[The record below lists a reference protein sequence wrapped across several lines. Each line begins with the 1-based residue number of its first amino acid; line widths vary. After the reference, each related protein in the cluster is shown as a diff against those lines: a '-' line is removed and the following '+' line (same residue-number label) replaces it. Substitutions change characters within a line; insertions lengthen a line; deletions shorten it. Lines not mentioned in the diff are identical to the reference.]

1 MLVNL
6 AAQGPA
12 SHEPSDW
19 AFRQAW
25 CIFFCWPGDGMSLG
39 HWNLDVGGLVKQ
51 LQLKDA
57 THRDAFFPTISS
69 RAATSQGL
77 KHDYHIW
84 FILIP
89 FVSFWLNWERK
100 LRTYEISYFFLMLLL
115 QAYPV
120 SCRVPEKTA
129 PFRYQR
135 IISEMRWYR
144 EIQWGMPKISKKL
157 FSEYAFRKWSI
168 VLLHLAGLV
177 QTGSVSQG
185 NGFCP
190 DGLPKFHVHT
200 NLCPVQYVSALDLT
214 FGLTELYDW
223 NIPHFIDIWHLLTVI
238 AKTRTM
244 HLFTSDFLSIYKN
257 GIRSSSTMKLYMNII
272 I

>member
-1 MLVNL
+1 
-6 AAQGPA
+6 
-12 SHEPSDW
+12 
-19 AFRQAW
+19 
-25 CIFFCWPGDGMSLG
+25 MSLG

-57 THRDAFFPTISS
+57 THRDAFFPMISA

-77 KHDYHIW
+77 KHDYHMW

-89 FVSFWLNWERK
+89 FVSFWLDLERK

-144 EIQWGMPKISKKL
+144 EIQWGICRKYPKID
-157 FSEYAFRKWSI
+157 SEYAFRKWSI
-168 VLLHLAGLV
+168 VFLHLAGLV

-185 NGFCP
+185 NGFLSWPSTEIPCSYQ
-190 DGLPKFHVHT
+190 F
-200 NLCPVQYVSALDLT
+200 VSGT
-214 FGLTELYDW
+214 VCISTRF
-223 NIPHFIDIWHLLTVI
+223 DIWAYRTIWLKHTALHWHLTLTHGHSQDQDH
-238 AKTRTM
+238 A
-244 HLFTSDFLSIYKN
+244 SIYKPLSKY
-257 GIRSSSTMKLYMNII
+257 RL
-272 I
+272 